1 MARFLSTKEIDDKAE
16 LRLYNKCSNVNE
28 CEKKKT
34 KKHINNSTL
43 ASKFFRWSCK

>member
-28 CEKKKT
+28 CEKKT